1 MTKPNGQKRRKLS
14 GEILGVLTITFV
26 IALFLFQ
33 LLRIA
38 AGAIIDSVLFMQD
51 IVLTEAQYMQADDWI
66 FNLSLLVS
74 VGFFVILFLFL
85 LGERL
90 SYIRDILEGIDAL
103 QKGQENHMV
112 PVEGNNELTQ
122 LAKAVN
128 YLSKTQRE
136 VKQREQALSEEKE
149 QFIRGLSHDIRTPLT
164 SIMAYSEL
172 LAGQNDAAPEEQ
184 ARYLNLIHTKAG
196 QIKEMTD
203 LLLDGSKRSPE
214 YFENACLLME
224 QLAEEFES
232 MLEDDFS
239 VKTALTCPAFSATFD
254 VQELQ
259 RIFDNLISNVQKY
272 AAPDKPILLTIS
284 AENEQLI
291 IRQENAVR
299 KLDAPAE
306 GYQIGLKSIQRIA
319 QNYGGRVEVQQDDAM
334 FMIRILLSDI

>member
-239 VKTALTCPAFSATFD
+239 VKTNLTCPAFSATFD